1 MKTAIV
7 YWSGT
12 GNTEEM
18 AKYLAEGVTATGGEA
33 EIFHCSVFEPTTV

>member
-1 MKTAIV
+1 MSKIAVV

-18 AKYLAEGVTATGGEA
+18 AYHVAEGAKGTNADV
-33 EIFHCSVFEPTTV
+33 S